1 MSAPLSSSPHPLVQS
16 ARPNSDLNGMTLH
29 RTVSKSACQTAG
41 PSETIYTG
49 DILHGIQVIT
59 HLSLSDVPPNAVTRY
74 YLRTSSV
81 NSGLDIHLPVWV
93 ARGPASTLETGKKL
107 SLSSGVHGD
116 EQNGVRVVQRIL
128 EELEAGDCSKLNGT
142 GSSPCL

>member
-1 MSAPLSSSPHPLVQS
+1 MSLHSSLSK
-16 ARPNSDLNGMTLH
+16 A
-29 RTVSKSACQTAG
+29 ACPVTG
-41 PSETIYTG
+41 PSETLFTG
-49 DILHGIQVIT
+49 DILHGIKVIT
-59 HLSLSDVPPNAVTRY
+59 HLSLSDVPPEAVTRY
-74 YLRTSSV
+74 FLRTSSV

-93 ARGPASTLETGKKL
+93 ARGPASTLQSGKKL

-142 GSSPCL
+142 GPSIFQRTV